1 MVVYLSRILQTYNF
15 LQFLNC
21 GHKFKK
27 ARGEIYERR
36 REQLELRNVLLR
48 QARKCIG
55 EKLYIC
61 IQVLE
66 SRVQDILQF
75 ISFMYCTV

>member
-1 MVVYLSRILQTYNF
+1 MVVYLFRILQTYNF
-15 LQFLNC
+15 LQFLNS
-21 GHKFKK
+21 GHKTK
-27 ARGEIYERR
+27 RHVERFTR
-36 REQLELRNVLLR
+36 EGGEQLKLRNVLLR